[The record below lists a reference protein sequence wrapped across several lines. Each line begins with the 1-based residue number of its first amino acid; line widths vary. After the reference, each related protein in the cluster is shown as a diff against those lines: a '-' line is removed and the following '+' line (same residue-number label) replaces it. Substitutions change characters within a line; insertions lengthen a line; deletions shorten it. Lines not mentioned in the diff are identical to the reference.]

1 MINLPSFFGGGDR
14 GSHSIHRS
22 YPRKA
27 QKSLGFDHPRAQHLK
42 LARQWYQMRLRDKTS
57 RWKRNTGKK
66 DETWMILWMEE
77 ILHHQKDGWNPINNG
92 INHLPTGAGFLPS
105 TVVKP
110 EKIGKVEHLEIWG
123 TYHLHIIYNISHWNR
138 HFFGFP
144 VAICKSPIW
153 RTSIVSF
160 EEKKWSDPSC
170 WRLAS
175 LIPSYTRSVQNPLV
189 FYYLG

>member
-1 MINLPSFFGGGDR
+1 
-14 GSHSIHRS
+14 
-22 YPRKA
+22 
-27 QKSLGFDHPRAQHLK
+27 
-42 LARQWYQMRLRDKTS
+42 
-57 RWKRNTGKK
+57 
-66 DETWMILWMEE
+66 
-77 ILHHQKDGWNPINNG
+77 
-92 INHLPTGAGFLPS
+92 
-105 TVVKP
+105 
-110 EKIGKVEHLEIWG
+110 VEHLEIWG